1 MMNLMNIVFFKNLVI
16 KIRKKVFIGF
26 VQNVLIKIKIISVL
40 IVEQKNQFKKILYLK
55 NIF

>member
-40 IVEQKNQFKKILYLK
+40 IVEQKNLNKKNFI
-55 NIF
+55 